1 MRGDNQK
8 RPAEFGNGSSLKV
21 FKIFRTIQG
30 EGPNVGTPAVFV
42 RLGGCNLACNFCD
55 TDFDEFEEIT
65 INKILENVLELAAD
79 RTKLFVLT
87 GGEPFRQNIY
97 PLCELMIANGFKVQI
112 ETNGTIYRDV
122 PNDVEIIC
130 SPKATNG
137 KYLPIRA
144 DLLPKISAFKF
155 LVSDSLPEYSLI
167 PDIGQQMYNIPVLVQ
182 PMDQFN
188 DELNQRNKR
197 LAVEIV
203 MNNGYRLSYQIHK
216 ELKIE

>member
-8 RPAEFGNGSSLKV
+8 RPAEFGDGKNLKV

-30 EGPNVGTPAVFV
+30 EGPNVGIPAVFV

-55 TDFDEFEEIT
+55 TDFDDFEEIT

-79 RTKLFVLT
+79 RIKLVVLT

-97 PLCELMIANGFKVQI
+97 PLCELMIANGFKIQI

-130 SPKATNG
+130 SPKAING
-137 KYLPIRA
+137 KYSSIRA

-167 PDIGQQMYNIPVLVQ
+167 PDIGQQMYNTPVLVQ

-203 MNNGYRLSYQIHK
+203 VNNGYRLSYQIHK

>member
-8 RPAEFGNGSSLKV
+8 RPIEFGDGNSFKV

-30 EGPNVGTPAVFV
+30 EGPNVGIPAVFV

-55 TDFDEFEEIT
+55 TDFDDFEEIT
-65 INKILENVLELAAD
+65 INQILSTVLELATD
-79 RTKLFVLT
+79 KIKLVVLT

-97 PLCELMIANGFKVQI
+97 PLCELMIMNGFKVQI

-130 SPKATNG
+130 SPKAING
-137 KYLPIRA
+137 KYSAIREDILPR
-144 DLLPKISAFKF
+144 ISAFKF
-155 LVSDSLPEYSLI
+155 LVSDNLPEYSLI
-167 PDIGQQMYNIPVLVQ
+167 PDIGQRMYGTPVLVQ

-203 MNNGYRLSYQIHK
+203 VNNGYRLSYQIHK